1 MHAVKDACNSSA
13 TSYIYFLSP
22 RSVSVF
28 TKEDAK
34 LLALLVKLPYLCMLS
49 LELTLV

>member
-1 MHAVKDACNSSA
+1 VHAVKNACNSSA
-13 TSYIYFLSP
+13 TSYIYILSP

-28 TKEDAK
+28 AEDDAK
-34 LLALLVKLPYLCMLS
+34 LLALLVKLPYLCRLS